1 MRVYFVRH
9 GQSEL
14 NATKRTQLPNTPLSS
29 QGLDQAKFVADRF
42 LHIPIEVIITSPM
55 QRALQTA
62 TTISTHTGSP
72 LETNDLFIERRPPS
86 QLLGLS
92 HDDPMAQ
99 EIRKA
104 MRSNFNNPDWHYSD
118 EENYTDLKSRAAQA
132 LDYLATRKEESI
144 LVVSHGNF
152 IRTII
157 PMMAFG
163 NNLTSQ
169 MGETFMN
176 FLEISNTG
184 ITMCDYHD
192 QIWHLQTWNDYAH
205 LG

>member
-14 NATKRTQLPNTPLSS
+14 NASKRTQLPETPLSP

-42 LHIPIEVIITSPM
+42 IHIPIEVIISSPM
-55 QRALQTA
+55 KRALQTA
-62 TTISTHTGSP
+62 NSISTLTGSTV
-72 LETNDLFIERRPPS
+72 ETNDMFIERRPPS

-92 HDDPMAQ
+92 HDDPTGL
-99 EIRKA
+99 EIRAA
-104 MRSNFNNPDWHYSD
+104 MRSNFNDPDWHYSD
-118 EENYTDLKSRAAQA
+118 EENYADLKSRATQA
-132 LDYLATRKEESI
+132 LEYLAGRKEESI

-157 PMMAFG
+157 PTMAFG
-163 NNLTSQ
+163 KNLTNQ
-169 MGETFMN
+169 MGEVFIN

-192 QIWHLQTWNDYAH
+192 QTWHLQTWNDYAH